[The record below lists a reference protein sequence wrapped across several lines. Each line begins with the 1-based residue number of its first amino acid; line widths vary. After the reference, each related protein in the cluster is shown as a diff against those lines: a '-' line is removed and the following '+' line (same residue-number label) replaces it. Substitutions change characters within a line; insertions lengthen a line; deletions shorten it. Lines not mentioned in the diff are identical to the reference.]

1 MKTQVNELSLKK
13 IIYSFITASVI
24 ILIFAFIDYLF
35 HQLSNEYDV
44 PGYYYKNKIIYGT
57 IIGFLA
63 YFLTRKQKLLTK
75 TLVFSA
81 GVSIILQ
88 IRYYLEGYPLD
99 FVLLFLG
106 IHFVILL
113 AVSWRVFKST
123 EKLMH

>member
-13 IIYSFITASVI
+13 IIYSFITVLVI
-24 ILIFAFIDYLF
+24 ILIFTFIDYLF
-35 HQLSNEYDV
+35 HQLSNGYDV

-63 YFLTRKQKLLTK
+63 YLLTRKQKLLTK
-75 TLVFSA
+75 ALVFSA

>member
-13 IIYSFITASVI
+13 IIYSFITVLVI
-24 ILIFAFIDYLF
+24 ILIFTFIDYLF

-63 YFLTRKQKLLTK
+63 YLLTRKQKLLTK
-75 TLVFSA
+75 ALVFSA
-81 GVSIILQ
+81 GVSILLQ

>member
-1 MKTQVNELSLKK
+1 M
-13 IIYSFITASVI
+13 
-24 ILIFAFIDYLF
+24 IFAFIDYLF

-63 YFLTRKQKLLTK
+63 YLLTRKQKLLTK
-75 TLVFSA
+75 ALVFSA
-81 GVSIILQ
+81 GVSILLQ

-113 AVSWRVFKST
+113 AVSWRVFKSA